1 MAPQHT
7 SERVVILGG
16 TSGIGLATA
25 DLLLDRG
32 YEVVIAGRNEERL
45 AQALKQLDEK
55 QSGRPVTGRAVDATD
70 SEQLA
75 ALFAEVGAFDHLVVT
90 VTRNGGVTSLAG
102 LEAAEVRK
110 HSEGKLIAH
119 LLGVQ
124 AALSTLR
131 ADGSV
136 TLVGAVSSH
145 LSVPGL
151 VILAAM
157 NSAVETA
164 SRILAAELAPRR
176 VNAVSPGVI
185 ETPWWD
191 WVPEEAR
198 AEAITSAASGT
209 AVGRPGRAEE
219 VAHAIAF
226 MVENTY
232 TTGVVLPVDGG
243 ARLSVQR

>member
-1 MAPQHT
+1 MSHT
-7 SERVVILGG
+7 SERVVVLGG

-32 YEVVIAGRNEERL
+32 FEVVIAGRSEERL
-45 AQALKQLDEK
+45 ARALKELDEK
-55 QSGRPVTGRAVDATD
+55 GAGRPVTGKAVDATD
-70 SEQLA
+70 LTQLN

-90 VTRNGGVTSLAG
+90 VTRNGGVTSLADLQAG
-102 LEAAEVRK
+102 LVRE
-110 HSEGKLIAH
+110 HAEGKLIPH
-119 LLGVQ
+119 LLSVQ
-124 AALSTLR
+124 SALGTLR

-136 TLVGAVSSH
+136 TLVGAVSSQ
-145 LSVPGL
+145 LSGAGL
-151 VILAAM
+151 VVLAAM

-164 SRILAAELAPRR
+164 SRVLAAELAPRR

-191 WVPEEAR
+191 WVPQEVR
-198 AEAITSAASGT
+198 AETVAGAASGT
-209 AVGRPGRAEE
+209 AVGRAGRPEE

-226 MVENTY
+226 LVENTY

-243 ARLSVQR
+243 ARLNVPR

>member
-1 MAPQHT
+1 MAQHT

-32 YEVVIAGRNEERL
+32 YEVVIAGRDEERL
-45 AQALKQLDEK
+45 AQALKTLAAK
-55 QSGRPVTGRAVDATD
+55 QSGRPVEGRAVDATD
-70 SEQLA
+70 GERLA

-90 VTRNGGVTSLAG
+90 VTRNGGVTSLAD

-110 HSEGKLIAH
+110 HSEGKLLAH
-119 LLGVQ
+119 LLSVQ
-124 AALSTLR
+124 AALGTLR

-136 TLVGAVSSH
+136 TLVGAVSSQ
-145 LSVPGL
+145 LSAPGL
-151 VILAAM
+151 VVLAAM

-164 SRILAAELAPRR
+164 ARVLAAELAPRR

-191 WVPEEAR
+191 WIPEAAR
-198 AEAITSAASGT
+198 AEAVAGAASGT

-226 MVENTY
+226 LVENTF
-232 TTGVVLPVDGG
+232 TTGVVVPVDGG
-243 ARLSVQR
+243 ARLGARP